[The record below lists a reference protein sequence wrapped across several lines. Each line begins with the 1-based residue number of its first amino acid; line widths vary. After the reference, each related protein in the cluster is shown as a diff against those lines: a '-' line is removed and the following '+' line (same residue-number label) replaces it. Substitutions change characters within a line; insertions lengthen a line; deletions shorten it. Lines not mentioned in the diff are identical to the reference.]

1 MRRVP
6 ILSAPLLLTIS
17 TIAAFLAAPPLLASS
32 PQTLYDF
39 ALERID
45 GRPESLSAYRG
56 QVLLIVNVASKCG
69 FTPQYEGLEALYD
82 RYRERGF
89 AVLGFPANDFLG
101 QEPGTNEEIAEF
113 CRATWSVEFPMF
125 AKISVKGEQ
134 KHPLYRFLTSRP
146 APIGGEIEW
155 NFQKFLVDREGRIV
169 ERFAPATRPEHPR
182 VVGRIESLLAAG
194 GAESGS

>member
-6 ILSAPLLLTIS
+6 TLSGSVLLAVGAVALLVGAS
-17 TIAAFLAAPPLLASS
+17 PLLASS
-32 PQTLYDF
+32 RQTLYDF
-39 ALERID
+39 SLPRID
-45 GRPESLSAYRG
+45 GQPESLSAYRG

-125 AKISVKGEQ
+125 AKISVKGEG

-169 ERFAPATRPEHPR
+169 ERFAPATRPEDPR
-182 VVGRIESLLAAG
+182 LVGRIEALLAASAPD
-194 GAESGS
+194 AEG

>member
-6 ILSAPLLLTIS
+6 APSASLLLTIS
-17 TIAAFLAAPPLLASS
+17 AIAAFLAASPLPAS
-32 PQTLYDF
+32 PRQNLYEF

-45 GRPESLSAYRG
+45 GQTESLSTYRG

-169 ERFAPATRPEHPR
+169 ERFAPATRPEDPR

-194 GAESGS
+194 GAEPGS